1 MKAMVYTEYGA
12 PEEVLRLEEIEKPTP
27 AAGEVLVKVR
37 AAAVNFGDWSLVR
50 GDPFIIRLMTGG
62 LSKPKFHIL
71 GADIA
76 GIVEAAG
83 PGVTE
88 FKPGDQVFG
97 DISDVAFGGFAEYVA
112 TQADRLVHKP
122 ANLTF
127 EEAAAV
133 PQAAVVALQGLVDK
147 GNIES
152 GEKVLVNGASGGVGT
167 FVVQI
172 AKAFGAEVTGVCSG
186 RNLDLVR
193 SLGADHVIDYTK
205 EDFAQNGSRYDLILA
220 TAGFRSIFDYRRALK
235 PDGTYVMTGGA
246 MSQVYQAM
254 LLGSLLSMG
263 NDKVLTNLASMPDK
277 EDLTLVK
284 ELIEAGKVKPIIDSC
299 YPLDEVA
306 AALRH
311 YGDGHSRGKV
321 IITMP
326 TAQ

>member
-1 MKAMVYTEYGA
+1 MKAMVYTKYGA

-27 AAGEVLVKVR
+27 KAGEVLVKVR
-37 AAAVNFGDWSLVR
+37 AAAVNFGDWALVR
-50 GDPFIIRLMTGG
+50 GDPFLIRLMTGG
-62 LSKPKFHIL
+62 FSKPKFHIL

-76 GIVEAAG
+76 GIVEAVG
-83 PGVTE
+83 PDVTE
-88 FKPGDQVFG
+88 FKTGDQVFG
-97 DISDVAFGGFAEYVA
+97 DISDVDFGGFAEYVA
-112 TQADRLVHKP
+112 TQADRLVRKP

-133 PQAAVVALQGLVDK
+133 PQAAVVALQGLYDK
-147 GNIES
+147 GHIEP

-167 FVVQI
+167 FAVQI
-172 AKAFGAEVTGVCSG
+172 AKAVGAEVTGVCSG

-220 TAGFRSIFDYRRALK
+220 TAGYRSIFDYRRALK

-263 NDKVLTNLASMPDK
+263 NDKVLTNLASMPDN